1 MRARSRRQA
10 REAVLRAL
18 YEMDLGRVGPE
29 VAIEQSVLAADLTP
43 ALAEFA
49 SEAVRAIHAQGAAID
64 GLIRSVLEH
73 YEMERVAAVDRN
85 VLRLA
90 TYELTMCPTI
100 PPAVTLDEAV
110 AIAKK
115 YSTAE
120 SGRFVNGVLS
130 RVLPLTPKASW
141 TPGPES
147 HEEEP
152 HSEPADQAAS
162 EEAERAIEV
171 VEGSA
176 EADELVR
183 AGLWR
188 LRTETKE

>member
-1 MRARSRRQA
+1 MKARSRRQA

-29 VAIEQSVLAADLTP
+29 TAIEQSVVQADLTP
-43 ALAEFA
+43 ALSEFA
-49 SEAVRAIHAQGAAID
+49 SEAVRAIHGRRTEID
-64 GLIRSVLEH
+64 GLIRSVLEN
-73 YEMERVAAVDRN
+73 YELDRVAAVDRN

-130 RVLPLTPKASW
+130 RVLPLTDKANW
-141 TPGPES
+141 TPGPEA
-147 HEEEP
+147 HEEEAVL
-152 HSEPADQAAS
+152 EPAADTPDA
-162 EEAERAIEV
+162 EETIKV
-171 VEGSA
+171 IEGSA
-176 EADELVR
+176 EADALAK
-183 AGLWR
+183 AGLWQ
-188 LRTETKE
+188 LRTEDKE

>member
-1 MRARSRRQA
+1 MKARSRRQA

-18 YEMDLGRVGPE
+18 YEIDIGGVDAE
-29 VAIEQSVLAADLTP
+29 TAIEQSIEQADLTP
-43 ALAEFA
+43 PLRAFA
-49 SEAVRAIHAQGAAID
+49 GDAVLTVYHRHEEID
-64 GLIRSVLEH
+64 GLIKSVLEN
-73 YEMERVAAVDRN
+73 YDFERIAAVDRN

-130 RVLPLTPKASW
+130 RVLPLTEKATW
-141 TPGPES
+141 TPGPEA

-152 HSEPADQAAS
+152 AALDAETI
-162 EEAERAIEV
+162 EEAET
-171 VEGSA
+171 VEIREDSPEA
-176 EADELVR
+176 EALTR

-188 LRTETKE
+188 VRTDGKA